1 MDLDSII
8 ISIIR
13 RFPGCVFVVVSVVH
27 GILVV
32 REGDLS
38 RPRVPRHRGSRR
50 TQRPYSSSLCCL
62 TTPLSLLFM
71 TFTLFAT
78 VEAAVKKKS
87 YPKILLLL
95 TPLLLWYYLPGR

>member
-32 REGDLS
+32 REGGLS
-38 RPRVPRHRGSRR
+38 QPHVPRRRGSQR
-50 TQRPYSSSLCCL
+50 TQRTSSSSLHFL
-62 TTPLSLLFM
+62 NTPFPLLFM
-71 TFTLFAT
+71 TFTLFVT
-78 VEAAVKKKS
+78 VDAVVKNKS

-95 TPLLLWYYLPGR
+95 TPLLL